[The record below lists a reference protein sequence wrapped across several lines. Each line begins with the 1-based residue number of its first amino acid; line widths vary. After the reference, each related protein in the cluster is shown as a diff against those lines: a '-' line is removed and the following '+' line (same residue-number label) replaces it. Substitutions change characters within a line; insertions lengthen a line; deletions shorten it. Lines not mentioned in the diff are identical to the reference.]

1 MPKSC
6 SKKIDNIRLDETTK
20 KAKAMPFVLQNY
32 KLLKLLKLKPWLSFL
47 RFPNLLIV
55 ALTQYLMRYCTL
67 YLFTDSPIFT
77 EFDFFI
83 MVLATVIIAA
93 GGYIINDIYD
103 YPIDKINKPEK
114 TFINSLISERNA
126 YWLYILMNFLVVLS
140 GIYFYIRTGWKA
152 AYLYPI
158 VGISMLW
165 LYSYKLKKSV
175 LLGNLTVALFCA
187 FVPFM
192 VYVPEATVA
201 FPEYELLRNFQVG
214 TTNIMYNIFAAYAAF
229 AFLSTFY
236 REIVKDIEDID
247 GDKMYGGRTLP
258 IVFGVQTAKI
268 TALLV
273 GFVLITFIS
282 FVIRWENEFG
292 SLVRVVYASI
302 FITLPTIYS
311 LYKLFIAKEKSS
323 FRHVSQVI
331 KMVMLAGLLYLI
343 VLYFDTNL

>member
-1 MPKSC
+1 MPYKM
-6 SKKIDNIRLDETTK
+6 K
-20 KAKAMPFVLQNY
+20 LQ
-32 KLLKLLKLKPWLSFL
+32 KLKNWLSFL
-47 RFPNLLIV
+47 RFPNLIIV

-67 YLFTDSPIFT
+67 YLFTDSPVFT

-83 MVLATVIIAA
+83 MVLATMIVAA

-114 TFINSLISERNA
+114 TFINHLISERNA
-126 YWLYILMNFLVVLS
+126 YWLYVLTNFLVVLS
-140 GIYFYIRTGWKA
+140 GVYFYVRTGWQA
-152 AYLYPI
+152 SYLYPI

-214 TTNIMYNIFAAYAAF
+214 TSDAMYNVFAAYAAF

-236 REIVKDIEDID
+236 REIVKDIEDKN
-247 GDKMYGGRTLP
+247 GDEIYGGRTLP
-258 IVFGVQTAKI
+258 IVFGVKIAKI
-268 TALLV
+268 TAFLMGIILLFFV
-273 GFVLITFIS
+273 GFVIG
-282 FVIRWENEFG
+282 WEGQFG
-292 SLVRVVYASI
+292 SFIRVFYAFI
-302 FITLPTIYS
+302 FIAIPTFYS
-311 LYKLFIAKEKSS
+311 LFKLLLAKEKSE
-323 FRHVSQVI
+323 FRHISQVI
-331 KMVMLAGLLYLI
+331 KLVMLTGLLYL
-343 VLYFDTNL
+343 VVFWFSAN